1 MGADGKQPAHSRIAS
16 GKRVSVR
23 PDMTP
28 AVAETSPLS
37 NRTATR
43 LAGSAMFSPQAWA
56 AITRSLQ
63 LSGRELQIVRGVFDD
78 QKESTL
84 AEALGISVHTVHSH
98 IERLYFKLGVSDRAQ
113 LLQRVMQE
121 FLALTA
127 APGNGLPPLCPTQ
140 FTGHCP
146 LRR

>member
-1 MGADGKQPAHSRIAS
+1 MAADGKQPALSRVAS
-16 GKRVSVR
+16 SKRIPIR
-23 PDMTP
+23 PDLPP

-43 LAGSAMFSPQAWA
+43 LAGSAMFSPPAWA
-56 AITRSLQ
+56 AITQSLQ
-63 LSGRELQIVRGVFDD
+63 LSGRELQIVRGVFDG

-84 AEALGISVHTVHSH
+84 AQALGISVHTIHSH
-98 IERLYFKLGVSDRAQ
+98 FERLHFKLGISDRVQ

-121 FLALTA
+121 FLTLTA
-127 APGNGLPPLCPTQ
+127 APGNGLPPLCPSQ